1 MSSEIAEVR
10 RQIELELEAMR
21 RGMSGL
27 ALGTARH
34 AFIQAR
40 MDRVGA
46 CQDRLASHV
55 GEETATQIVCK
66 LYMQTM
72 EKE

>member
-1 MSSEIAEVR
+1 MGSEIAEVR

-21 RGMSGL
+21 SGMNGL
-27 ALGTARH
+27 TLGTARH

-40 MDRVGA
+40 MERIGA
-46 CQDRLASHV
+46 FQDRLAIHV
-55 GEETATQIVCK
+55 GEANATQIVCK